1 MRNAWY
7 VAQRELSAIFVQ
19 PIAYIFIIVLL
30 WIIGGIFS
38 TQIGYYVLQFGGGPP
53 PNVANVLG
61 LYTFL
66 AIFSTPAITM
76 RLLSEEQRSGTMELL
91 MTLPIRDGEVVFGKW
106 LAAFIFYVAAAVPT
120 IIYPVILVRFG
131 NPDVG
136 PILSGYL
143 GTILWGAGL
152 LGVGV
157 LASAFSENQIVSFM
171 LALGLNLILYLAAL
185 EAQNFISDPTLSNI
199 LNQFSYEAHLGGFL
213 DGVIMAT
220 DVVYYVIVTA
230 VALFA
235 ATRILETRRWR

>member
-1 MRNAWY
+1 MRNAWL
-7 VAQRELSAIFVQ
+7 VAQRELGAIFVQ
-19 PIAYIFIIVLL
+19 PIAYVFIIMILL
-30 WIIGGIFS
+30 ITGYIFAA
-38 TQIGYYVLQFGGGPP
+38 QIAFYVLQFGGGPP
-53 PNVANVLG
+53 PSVANVLG
-61 LYTFL
+61 LFTFL
-66 AIFSTPAITM
+66 AIFAAPAVTM

-106 LAAFIFYVAAAVPT
+106 LAAFIFYLASVALT
-120 IIYPVILVRFG
+120 IIYPVILIRFG

-136 PILSGYL
+136 PIFSGYL

-157 LASAFSENQIVSFM
+157 LASAVSENQIVSFM
-171 LALGLNLILYLAAL
+171 LAFGLNLALYLAAL
-185 EAQNFISDPTLSNI
+185 AGQSFTSNPTITNV

-213 DGVIMAT
+213 DGVMTAT
-220 DVVYYVIVTA
+220 DVVYYILVTA